1 MSNDGQIRLS
11 EGLARALK
19 LHNILILMILFW
31 QKGYSCKV
39 RRCPMMGTAISF
51 HILLRFARA
60 VLGEAMWWYFWK

>member
-31 QKGYSCKV
+31 QKGYSCKILKV
-39 RRCPMMGTAISF
+39 QLLAVPPPKPPCPG
-51 HILLRFARA
+51 
-60 VLGEAMWWYFWK
+60 V